1 MKMFKK
7 LLAAVGV
14 SAGFLAPAP
23 ASAVSLQF
31 FDSTTLV
38 FDASGT
44 CTVSSCGVLQ
54 LNINGWNVNFTSAFS
69 ANPAVGMILS
79 GNIFRNNDHTGFT
92 TVGSNFGDNG
102 TLRIRFGDAFVVVP
116 NQAFTLVD
124 SVAISSVAAGTS
136 TWKIGVETG
145 PPPKNDNLL
154 VGVASVGST
163 TANFTYMPN
172 SNVWSLTAGVDLVTN
187 SVNQTILTGFNFNNT
202 INTAVVPEPATL
214 LLLGVALVGV
224 GVSSR
229 KRLV

>member
-23 ASAVSLQF
+23 ASAVTLQF
-31 FDSTTLV
+31 FDSSVLLYS
-38 FDASGT
+38 ASSFGSSV
-44 CTVSSCGVLQ
+44 TVSSAE
-54 LNINGWNVNFTSAFS
+54 INGWNVNFTVGFS

-79 GNIFRNNDHTGFT
+79 GNIFRNNDHTGFVNPGAAVT
-92 TVGSNFGDNG
+92 GDTS

-116 NQAFTLVD
+116 NQTFTLKD

-145 PPPKNDNLL
+145 TPPKNDNLL
-154 VGVASVGST
+154 VGVAALGST
-163 TANFTYMPN
+163 TANFTYTPN
-172 SNVWSLTAGVDLVTN
+172 SGSWSLTAGVDLSTDSVTQDIT
-187 SVNQTILTGFNFNNT
+187 SGFNFNNT
-202 INTAVVPEPATL
+202 IKIAVVPEPATL

>member
-23 ASAVSLQF
+23 ASAVTLQF
-31 FDSTTLV
+31 FDSTQLLYS
-38 FDASGT
+38 ASSFG
-44 CTVSSCGVLQ
+44 SSVAV
-54 LNINGWNVNFTSAFS
+54 NFAEINGWNVSFTVAFS

-79 GNIFRNNDHTGFT
+79 GNIFRNNDHTGFVNPGAAVT
-92 TVGSNFGDNG
+92 GDTS

-116 NQAFTLVD
+116 NQALTLKD
-124 SVAISSVAAGTS
+124 SVAISSVAAGKS

-145 PPPKNDNLL
+145 TPPKNDNLL
-154 VGVASVGST
+154 VGVAAVGST

-172 SNVWSLTAGVDLVTN
+172 SNVWSLTAGVDLITN
-187 SVNQTILTGFNFNNT
+187 STTQTVTTGFNFNNT
-202 INTAVVPEPATL
+202 IKTLQVPEPATL